1 MGNFKNQYTGI
12 KPAFEAQATKQ
23 EFKGVYLRKPLRPFT
38 PKDRERTNRDPIAVH
53 NMIYLTDLN
62 VEKLKNLKAGQIVHK
77 LFISKDFETG
87 KIKGHAT
94 PEQEKDVLKKLS
106 TALYEMQRLGMTLE
120 YSLQE
125 FSDADAENVYK
136 NYSWSNNPMG
146 YTKLERKEYA
156 DASRS
161 EGNVS
166 NSSKSIGSGD
176 NYSGNYQGGSGQS
189 THTTPPSTTDFND
202 EDIDD
207 DIPF

>member
-1 MGNFKNQYTGI
+1 
-12 KPAFEAQATKQ
+12 
-23 EFKGVYLRKPLRPFT
+23 V
-38 PKDRERTNRDPIAVH
+38 
-53 NMIYLTDLN
+53 
-62 VEKLKNLKAGQIVHK
+62 
-77 LFISKDFETG
+77 
-87 KIKGHAT
+87 KGHAT
-94 PEQEKDVLKKLS
+94 PEQERDVLNKLS

-125 FSDADAENVYK
+125 FSDKDALNVGK
-136 NYSWSNNPMG
+136 NYIWSNNPMG
-146 YTKLERKEYA
+146 YTKKEYA